1 MNGKWI
7 FCKTEKWRMQ
17 KPKVKNPFICK
28 IQFVQKGEKWTNLLS
43 ICVCVYDVSSLSKYL
58 NKNHMKSI
66 ENKTSYISLHS
77 KHVYTIR
84 GFRNLNMHIFGLKWA
99 QCDVIWWIY
108 MSFAKLVTF
117 GLSSDGLGGARHIL
131 KRRVFLWNFL

>member
-66 ENKTSYISLHS
+66 ENKTSYISLLLLMGNIFNPNEIAIINTYALFTWS
-77 KHVYTIR
+77 KIGTSEIVRLFIP
-84 GFRNLNMHIFGLKWA
+84 
-99 QCDVIWWIY
+99 
-108 MSFAKLVTF
+108 
-117 GLSSDGLGGARHIL
+117 LSYPCQGGWQL
-131 KRRVFLWNFL
+131 YCTV

>member
-43 ICVCVYDVSSLSKYL
+43 ICVCVYDVSSLSTYIKIKWNQLKIKLHTSHCCFYL
-58 NKNHMKSI
+58 GNIFNPNEIAIINNYALFTWCKI
-66 ENKTSYISLHS
+66 GTSEIVRLFYPSELPLPRWMTIILHC
-77 KHVYTIR
+77 
-84 GFRNLNMHIFGLKWA
+84 LM
-99 QCDVIWWIY
+99 
-108 MSFAKLVTF
+108 
-117 GLSSDGLGGARHIL
+117 
-131 KRRVFLWNFL
+131 